1 MPLIT
6 PCDHENEERSL
17 EAHLSIDRTPARP
30 LVPPAWYPR
39 LRVSSLR
46 RSLARSATAPART
59 PFLVRRPDSRESLPR
74 PCGTGGS
81 PSTHLSQRR
90 ERPDWRADSRRGLAA
105 WRAFRISGCGTTDSV
120 PVPSLPKVSAASA
133 GRTYPVRGDFG
144 GTREA
149 SLFGRAETTN
159 AAPGGSGA
167 RWLSGPRSSQLERGR
182 RAPRFG
188 TTQGRSLDRDL
199 AICIDPHAVDRDGP
213 APEAKA
219 GIDLRRRHHGA
230 LSAARTQRP
239 LVLAEPGEH
248 VEVCC
253 RC

>member
-133 GRTYPVRGDFG
+133 GRTYPGRGRFRS
-144 GTREA
+144 GTRK
-149 SLFGRAETTN
+149 
-159 AAPGGSGA
+159 APPLWPSRNDERRSGGK
-167 RWLSGPRSSQLERGR
+167 R
-182 RAPRFG
+182 
-188 TTQGRSLDRDL
+188 RSL
-199 AICIDPHAVDRDGP
+199 
-213 APEAKA
+213 APKTAK
-219 GIDLRRRHHGA
+219 LT
-230 LSAARTQRP
+230 S
-239 LVLAEPGEH
+239 
-248 VEVCC
+248 
-253 RC
+253 